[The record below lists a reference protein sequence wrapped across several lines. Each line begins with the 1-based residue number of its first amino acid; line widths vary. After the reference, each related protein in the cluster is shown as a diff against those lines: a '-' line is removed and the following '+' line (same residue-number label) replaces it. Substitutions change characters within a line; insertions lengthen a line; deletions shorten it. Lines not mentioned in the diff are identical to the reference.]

1 MIQWRDVLIPANRN
15 LLPISQNS
23 VPVFFRVSF
32 IIYRWDGKSTTPGA
46 FDDIDG
52 KRAAWCALFFGT
64 IQQKSGY
71 RISATK
77 WCFIAPAIRS
87 SVLIPKLYVFV
98 GRGHDPADQVA
109 HFALARFNE
118 SAFISLRFG
127 GVMTPPYERQVLGL
141 TS

>member
-1 MIQWRDVLIPANRN
+1 MAPPLGELPKAEGVS
-15 LLPISQNS
+15 LLPWHRPKFSQ
-23 VPVFFRVSF
+23 RQ
-32 IIYRWDGKSTTPGA
+32 
-46 FDDIDG
+46 
-52 KRAAWCALFFGT
+52 C
-64 IQQKSGY
+64 
-71 RISATK
+71 
-77 WCFIAPAIRS
+77 S

-141 TS
+141 TA

>member
-1 MIQWRDVLIPANRN
+1 MHHRPFPFVLLGSYK
-15 LLPISQNS
+15 LLFSEH
-23 VPVFFRVSF
+23 
-32 IIYRWDGKSTTPGA
+32 
-46 FDDIDG
+46 
-52 KRAAWCALFFGT
+52 
-64 IQQKSGY
+64 
-71 RISATK
+71 
-77 WCFIAPAIRS
+77 AIRS

-141 TS
+141 TAYYSS